1 MTARFAIDV
10 GGTFTDCV
18 AVDAQQRRQR
28 LKVLSSSVVKGV
40 ATGAAERWIDPM
52 RRVDAVGFWRD
63 ATLRSLDANGMP
75 HDEARVLESD
85 PSTGLLLLERP
96 LQGVGDR
103 PISYELTRGEPAPLL
118 AIRQALRLAG
128 DEPIPAVDVRL
139 GTTRGTNALLTR
151 TGARTAWVTTRG
163 FADAISIGD
172 QQRPRLFEL
181 AIRKPSELFAATA
194 EVDERLDAH
203 GQVLIPIDL
212 DQTRR
217 ELERL
222 RAAGIESLA
231 ICLLHAYL
239 APEHELQVA
248 RIARELGFPAI
259 RLSHQSAPVIKLV
272 ARGRTTL
279 VDAYLDLVL
288 RDYLRAIEQGLGA
301 GSQLSLMTSAGDLV
315 SPERFSGKDSLLS
328 GPAGGVVALAEV
340 SRVSGGGR
348 GIGFDMGGTSTD
360 VSRFDGRLEIES
372 ESHKADVAVVVPT
385 LAIETVAAGGGSI
398 CRVVDGRLQVG
409 PESAGA
415 DPGPACYGRGGPLS
429 VTDLNVWLGRVGA
442 ERFPFPLDRAA

>member
-52 RRVDAVGFWRD
+52 RRADAVGFWRD

-151 TGARTAWVTTRG
+151 SGARTAWVTTRG
-163 FADAISIGD
+163 FADALSIGD

-194 EVDERLDAH
+194 EIDERLDAH

-212 DQTRR
+212 EQTRR

-222 RAAGIESLA
+222 RAEGIESLA

-340 SRVSGGGR
+340 SRVSGG
-348 GIGFDMGGTSTD
+348 
-360 VSRFDGRLEIES
+360 
-372 ESHKADVAVVVPT
+372 
-385 LAIETVAAGGGSI
+385 
-398 CRVVDGRLQVG
+398 
-409 PESAGA
+409 
-415 DPGPACYGRGGPLS
+415 
-429 VTDLNVWLGRVGA
+429 
-442 ERFPFPLDRAA
+442 

>member
-52 RRVDAVGFWRD
+52 RRADAVGFWRD

-151 TGARTAWVTTRG
+151 SGARTAWVTTRG
-163 FADAISIGD
+163 FADALSIGD
-172 QQRPRLFEL
+172 YHL
-181 AIRKPSELFAATA
+181 ATMIGWTL
-194 EVDERLDAH
+194 LGH
-203 GQVLIPIDL
+203 PIDDAAMVEL
-212 DQTRR
+212 LEPTRPHR
-217 ELERL
+217 Y
-222 RAAGIESLA
+222 RA
-231 ICLLHAYL
+231 
-239 APEHELQVA
+239 V
-248 RIARELGFPAI
+248 
-259 RLSHQSAPVIKLV
+259 
-272 ARGRTTL
+272 
-279 VDAYLDLVL
+279 
-288 RDYLRAIEQGLGA
+288 RAL
-301 GSQLSLMTSAGDLV
+301 
-315 SPERFSGKDSLLS
+315 
-328 GPAGGVVALAEV
+328 EV
-340 SRVSGGGR
+340 SRMAYLPRR
-348 GIGFDMGGTSTD
+348 GARLPVQRI
-360 VSRFDGRLEIES
+360 SRL
-372 ESHKADVAVVVPT
+372 
-385 LAIETVAAGGGSI
+385 
-398 CRVVDGRLQVG
+398 
-409 PESAGA
+409 
-415 DPGPACYGRGGPLS
+415 
-429 VTDLNVWLGRVGA
+429 
-442 ERFPFPLDRAA
+442 

>member
-52 RRVDAVGFWRD
+52 RRADAVGFWRD

-151 TGARTAWVTTRG
+151 SGARTAWVTTRG
-163 FADAISIGD
+163 FADALSIGD

-194 EVDERLDAH
+194 EIDERLDAH

-212 DQTRR
+212 EQTRR

-272 ARGRTTL
+272 ARGRRQTE
-279 VDAYLDLVL
+279 DLVKELEKVLESARGEVEGRTAKARKTVEKRTTKARKRAERTAGKVARSARDAADEPLAQADKL
-288 RDYLRAIEQGLGA
+288 RRRAGVGSSFPITGYDELTAAQVGA
-301 GSQLSLMTSAGDLV
+301 RHPVLMENPRMGRT
-315 SPERFSGKDSLLS
+315 PQF
-328 GPAGGVVALAEV
+328 AEV
-340 SRVSGGGR
+340 DFDTDQPEGAIVSARITG
-348 GIGFDMGGTSTD
+348 
-360 VSRFDGRLEIES
+360 
-372 ESHKADVAVVVPT
+372 
-385 LAIETVAAGGGSI
+385 AAAS
-398 CRVVDGRLQVG
+398 RLQ
-409 PESAGA
+409 A
-415 DPGPACYGRGGPLS
+415 
-429 VTDLNVWLGRVGA
+429 T
-442 ERFPFPLDRAA
+442 AAT